1 MPAAICYRAAHE
13 SCRNSSGRIRLVVNA
28 TLAISDFMLMLLT
41 SALWLGSGVIGI
53 VLLGLATCGGL
64 CIAARHWWRSR

>member
-1 MPAAICYRAAHE
+1 M
-13 SCRNSSGRIRLVVNA
+13 VNA

-53 VLLGLATCGGL
+53 VLLGVAACGGIA
-64 CIAARHWWRSR
+64 IAARHWWRAR

>member
-1 MPAAICYRAAHE
+1 
-13 SCRNSSGRIRLVVNA
+13 VVNA

-53 VLLGLATCGGL
+53 VLLGPLHRRAPLVAVALASQL
-64 CIAARHWWRSR
+64 RF